1 MCCQIEEVVFLIYR
15 GFFSICSAFLFW
27 LCCEHLQ
34 RVCCQI
40 EEVVFLIC
48 RYFFDLQRVELSRPP
63 YISLTIC
70 SSEWQGFF
78 IAGTA
83 PYFSIKGCANPAL
96 NWALF
101 IKRSSTN
108 TLVKL
113 HCCPKKHASTVHITL
128 GYFGKLNKVIFFL
141 QPQTNFSRDILPE
154 QCIWMKR
161 VDVLLLLSLWSM
173 CARAFSSG
181 RNAHIRSSTLVYV
194 SKSHDW
200 KNFLKLVRSRE

>member
-1 MCCQIEEVVFLIYR
+1 MTKIWLKLQLH
-15 GFFSICSAFLFW
+15 FSQKTTTKTKLKSA
-27 LCCEHLQ
+27 
-34 RVCCQI
+34 VKI
-40 EEVVFLIC
+40 NT
-48 RYFFDLQRVELSRPP
+48 DLQFWMTG
-63 YISLTIC
+63 I
-70 SSEWQGFF
+70 FF

-113 HCCPKKHASTVHITL
+113 HCCPKKHTASTVHITL
-128 GYFGKLNKVIFFL
+128 GSFGKLNKVLFFL
-141 QPQTNFSRDILPE
+141 QPKTNFFRDILPE

-173 CARAFSSG
+173 CARAFSSS

-200 KNFLKLVRSRE
+200 KNFLKLVRSRK